1 MSLLPVFLK
10 LEGARVL
17 LVGAGFVAL
26 EKADSLL
33 RAGARLRVVAPG
45 VREEFRLLAAEGRIE
60 LMERAFA
67 PGDLDDCMIVVAAT
81 NDSATNAR
89 IRTLA
94 HQKNILANSVDDPPN
109 CDFFFSSVVARG
121 DLQIAIS
128 TAGKS
133 PALGQRL
140 KREIDVKLPAD
151 LGAWLDEIG
160 AVRQQILA
168 TDLPGP
174 ERKARLHRLAEE
186 RPVLL
191 EQTLP
196 ESLNVQPERLA
207 AGTVS
212 LVGAGPGD
220 PDLLTVK
227 ALRRIEQADVI
238 LHDDLVSAAIL
249 KLAGRAECIN
259 VGKRCGT
266 KAITQEQIH
275 AQMIAQAQMGR
286 SVVRLKGGDPMLF
299 GRAAEEMAALEAAG
313 VPYEVVPGIS
323 AAFAAAAAAGCSLT
337 DRKSASQ
344 VLIATG
350 HLARPEDPN
359 PPAQATRVVYM
370 PGRDARPLAGE
381 WLAAGLPADLPCVLV
396 ARASQPDQQMIH
408 TTLGALSRQN
418 EPLPAPSLLLAGWAL
433 RPKSVAEEEESQL
446 TAF

>member
-10 LEGARVL
+10 IEGARVL
-17 LVGAGFVAL
+17 LVGAGSVAL
-26 EKADSLL
+26 EKAGSLL

-60 LMERAFA
+60 LMERGFA
-67 PGDLDDCMIVVAAT
+67 PGDLDDSMIVVVAT
-81 NDSATNAR
+81 NDPATNAR
-89 IRTLA
+89 IRVLA
-94 HQKNILANSVDDPPN
+94 NQKNILANSVDDPPN

-121 DLQIAIS
+121 DLQVAIS

-140 KREIDVKLPAD
+140 KREIDAQLPAD

-160 AVRQQILA
+160 TVRQQILA
-168 TDLPGP
+168 TDPPGA
-174 ERKARLHRLAEE
+174 ERKARLHRLVEE

-191 EQTLP
+191 GQTPSEKLGA
-196 ESLNVQPERLA
+196 QPERLA
-207 AGTVS
+207 AGKVS

-249 KLAGRAECIN
+249 KLAGRAERIN
-259 VGKRCGT
+259 VGKRCGS
-266 KAITQEQIH
+266 KAISQEQIH
-275 AQMIAQAQMGR
+275 RLMIEQAQMGR

-323 AAFAAAAAAGCSLT
+323 AVFAAAAAAGCSLT

-350 HLARPEDPN
+350 HLAQPEDPN

-396 ARASQPDQQMIH
+396 ARASQPDQQVIH

-418 EPLPAPSLLLAGWAL
+418 ELLPAPSLLLAGWAL
-433 RPKSVAEEEESQL
+433 RPKSVTREEESQL